1 MSSIMRCEMP
11 EKIRIFFSTDAHGS
25 ERVWAKWL
33 AVPKHHKVDVLIL
46 SGDLTGKVIVP
57 IIKRSSDLYTCKVF
71 GQRWT
76 ASNKSELEAL
86 KEKILFSGYY
96 PFVSTPQEVEELKRD
111 QKKVDE
117 LFERIME
124 ENIARWMKLVEEKV
138 SKDVKV
144 IVMPGNDDCFAIDK
158 PIKECKRV
166 IYPLGRAVP
175 FVFDY
180 EMISLDYVNP
190 TPWDSPR
197 ECSEEE
203 LWKKLEKL
211 ADMVTV
217 PWDKVI
223 CNIHCP
229 PFATKLDLAPEL
241 DKNLKVKIDA
251 SGQKVTHV
259 GSQSVFKF
267 IQERQPYLGLHG
279 HIHESPGFENI
290 GKTLCFNAGSEY
302 GEGILKGAIF
312 IFTKD
317 GLDTWYPISG

>member
-1 MSSIMRCEMP
+1 MSER
-11 EKIRIFFSTDAHGS
+11 IRVFFSTDVHGS

-33 AVPKHHKVDVLIL
+33 AVPKQYKIDVLIL

-57 IIKRSSDLYTCKVF
+57 IVKRGSNEYTCKVF
-71 GQRWT
+71 GQKWT
-76 ASNKSELEAL
+76 ASNEHEVETL

-96 PFVSTPQEVEELKRD
+96 PFVCSPQELDDLKSD
-111 QKKVDE
+111 KKKVDA
-117 LFERIME
+117 LFEKIME
-124 ENIARWMKLVEEKV
+124 ENMARWMKLVEEKV
-138 SKDVKV
+138 ARDVKV
-144 IVMPGNDDCFAIDK
+144 IVMPGNDDSFAVDK
-158 PIKECKRV
+158 PIKECERV
-166 IYPLGRAVP
+166 IYPLGKP
-175 FVFDY
+175 IPLVFDY

-197 ECSEEE
+197 ECSEDE
-203 LWKKLEKL
+203 LWRKLKKI

-229 PFATKLDLAPEL
+229 PFGTKIDLAPEL
-241 DKNLKVKIDA
+241 DKNLKVKVDA

-259 GSQSVFKF
+259 GSKAVFRF
-267 IQERQPYLGLHG
+267 IKEYQPYLGLHG

-290 GKTLCFNAGSEY
+290 GKTLCFNPGSEY

-312 IFTKD
+312 VFTKD
-317 GLDTWYPISG
+317 GLDAWYPISG